1 MEYLTKTEEKI
12 MHILWE
18 SNKAFVNDV
27 IEKMPDPKPPYNTI
41 SSVIRILEKKGFVT
55 YKAYG
60 RTHEYF
66 PIITKSEYKR
76 FTFKSL
82 IKDYFDDSYKD
93 VVSFMMNETDLSQEE
108 IEDLKSEI
116 QNINGG
122 G

>member
-93 VVSFMMNETDLSQEE
+93 VVSFMMNETDLTQEE